1 MTVASTPAQIAHV
14 RLITAKAR
22 LRLESK
28 GMKSRGPSTR
38 SLMAEELGLKARD
51 TYDKFISVI
60 EAKIEESLKQL
71 QGEAA

>member
-1 MTVASTPAQIAHV
+1 MIAASTPAQIAHV

-51 TYDKFISVI
+51 SYDTFIAAC
-60 EAKIEESLKQL
+60 EKKIEESLSRMA
-71 QGEAA
+71 GEPA

>member
-1 MTVASTPAQIAHV
+1 MAVASTPAQIVHV

-28 GMKSRGPSTR
+28 GMKARGPSTR
-38 SLMAEELGLKARD
+38 SLMAAELGLKVRD
-51 TYDKFISVI
+51 SYDKFISVLDS
-60 EAKIEESLKQL
+60 KIEESLKQL